1 MSPRDN
7 DVRVRPGRIRDSGR
21 GLSRPK
27 SFVGQVMRPQRR
39 PDMSAIALDAA
50 RAVLAGPASVG
61 AGVLRSR
68 CRCDRP
74 RDVW

>member
-1 MSPRDN
+1 MSRRDN
-7 DVRVRPGRIRDSGR
+7 EVRVRPGRVRDGVA
-21 GLSRPK
+21 SRVRRA
-27 SFVGQVMRPQRR
+27 FVGQVMRPQRR

-61 AGVLRSR
+61 AGVLRSP

-74 RDVW
+74 HDVW